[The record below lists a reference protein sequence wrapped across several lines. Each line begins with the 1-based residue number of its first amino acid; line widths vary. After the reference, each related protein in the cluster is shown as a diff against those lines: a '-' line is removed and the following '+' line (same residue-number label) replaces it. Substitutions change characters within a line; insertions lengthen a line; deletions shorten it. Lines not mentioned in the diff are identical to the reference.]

1 MMETPLQEELE
12 FFAANRAKWL
22 EGHRGEFAVVRGE
35 TLLGFFPTFAAAY
48 DAGVTEFGL
57 EPFLIRDVAETD
69 HDAQFPALAAGLISA
84 RL

>member
-1 MMETPLQEELE
+1 METPLQKELE

-22 EGHRGEFAVVRGE
+22 GGHRGEFAVVRGE
-35 TLLGFFPTFAAAY
+35 ALLGFFPTFAAAY

-57 EPFLIRDVAETD
+57 EPFLIREVTETD
-69 HDAQFPALAAGLISA
+69 QEAQFPALTAGLISA